1 MQNIVKALQELKGIN
16 ASYELS
22 NSKIEEIL
30 NEAKTAKVCVPII
43 GKFSSGKSAMV
54 NTLLACKPKL
64 LAEDITPE
72 TAVPTELV
80 YGIDEKIVLDKIDE
94 TKECKNISE
103 IRNLELD
110 ASVVKSL
117 LVSVNNKFLQEISD
131 VMVVDMPGFES
142 GYEIHNKAIDNYVS
156 KSLAYIITFPA
167 DDMVVRGSVGDILK
181 ELCLHN
187 MPLCVVITKY
197 DKRNHEYEESLKNL
211 KDNLKKYV
219 GSREITFCTS
229 SSFLGNA
236 DEVKSFLIDVQKD
249 SQHILAKKF
258 AKMLMAEVDATE
270 VYLNSRIKASALTE
284 SELDEQEEKLSLQIE
299 EVTKSVEQEKNDFM
313 QQIEN
318 CAEEITADVQIAL
331 ESETSTFVTMT
342 MNNQSINEKVNVLV
356 RSAVTQGLNRRFVPV
371 VQRYLKR
378 VSSAVSGDSLGT
390 LAVNVDVNLSN
401 GILDYA
407 LAEVSGIVAAIIV
420 NPVWGVI
427 VAAVVGILKS
437 WRKDKKREEQKMQIR
452 ENLEDEVYPSVLKQ
466 VRAMLEDTIGK
477 QVKEINADIDAQILD
492 RKNILEKS
500 LKDVREKLAEEKV
513 TKEELLIALNRDL
526 SKLNELK
533 IVAKVG

>member
-16 ASYELS
+16 ATYELS

-30 NEAKTAKVCVPII
+30 NESKTAKVCVPII

-80 YGIDEKIVLDKIDE
+80 YDIDEKIVLDKIDG
-94 TKECKNISE
+94 TKELKNISE
-103 IRNLELD
+103 IRNLKLD
-110 ASVVKSL
+110 ANTVKSL
-117 LVSVNNKFLQEISD
+117 SVSINNDFLKEIFD
-131 VMVVDMPGFES
+131 VMIVDMPGFES

-181 ELCLHN
+181 ELCMHN

-219 GSREITFCTS
+219 GNREITFCTS

-378 VSSAVSGDSLGT
+378 VSSAVSGDSLGA